1 MSDLSDL
8 EFFALTV
15 RHGGFSAASRA
26 TGIEKSRLSRRVTAL
41 EKRLGVSL
49 LHRTTRT
56 VVLTEAGEHFYRHC
70 ESTLESLRATYECL
84 AQLQTEPAGTV
95 RLSAP
100 PLLAECFLAPIIPT
114 YLRAH
119 PKVMVE
125 IETRDGPVD
134 LMAERLD
141 IALLGIQPGSA
152 SEPSGLV
159 IRQLGE
165 SAPMLVA
172 SPDLLARHGQPRQ
185 IEDLGL
191 LPTLC
196 RPEDVSQ
203 GAAHWELFR
212 GATAVRVR
220 HVPALVTRNI
230 RVQLEAAIQGTG
242 VALIHGPVAR
252 SAIRQGLLTRLLPE
266 WSGQTSRLG
275 LAYLSPRGMLPSV
288 RSLIDH
294 MLRGLP
300 DLLEQDFFAQGG
312 L

>member
-1 MSDLSDL
+1 MSDLNDL
-8 EFFALTV
+8 ELFALTV

-26 TGIEKSRLSRRVTAL
+26 TGIEKSRLSRRMTAL

-49 LHRTTRT
+49 LHRTTRA

-84 AQLQTEPAGTV
+84 AELQAEPAGTV

-100 PLLAECFLAPIIPT
+100 PLLAECFLAPIIPA
-114 YLRAH
+114 YLCAH
-119 PKVMVE
+119 PKVTVE

-134 LMAERLD
+134 LVADRLD
-141 IALLGIQPGSA
+141 IALRSIAPNSA

-159 IRQLGE
+159 IRQLGQ

-172 SPDLLARHGQPRQ
+172 SPELLARHGHPRRL
-185 IEDLGL
+185 EDLSA

-196 RPEDVSQ
+196 RPEDVSLGTGQ
-203 GAAHWELFR
+203 WELFR
-212 GATAVRVR
+212 GEAAAQVR
-220 HVPALVTRNI
+220 HTPALVTRNI

-242 VALIHGPVAR
+242 VALIHGPVVR
-252 SAIRQGLLTRLLPE
+252 SALRQGLLVRLLPE
-266 WSGQTSRLG
+266 WTGQVSTLG
-275 LAYLSPRGMLPSV
+275 LAYPSPRGMLPSV

-294 MLRGLP
+294 ILRGLP
-300 DLLEQDFFAQGG
+300 DLLEQDFFPGG
-312 L
+312 R